1 MKTNIPAGFISVSW
15 DVQSDGLDVSLKN
28 TVLQVFTKENYDE
41 FFTEMMHLTF
51 ETQNQI
57 VATFQFSFETFSL
70 YMSSTAAAFNENLQ
84 YKIPEN
90 GEKIWSFFQQGDVF
104 NVVIYDIN
112 SKTDYRLKF
121 ECDNLG
127 SMQIERVGFKSDSAS
142 KFYRLDTESCK

>member
-1 MKTNIPAGFISVSW
+1 
-15 DVQSDGLDVSLKN
+15 
-28 TVLQVFTKENYDE
+28 
-41 FFTEMMHLTF
+41 MHLTF
-51 ETQNQI
+51 ETKLFEI

-70 YMSSTAAAFNENLQ
+70 YMSSNAAAENLQ